1 MLAVGLLLVVALYLA
16 VVGIFYANQR
26 AFLFIGSA
34 WPSSLSTVPNGYR
47 DVRLA
52 ATDGTPL
59 RAWYK
64 PPAPGQPVV
73 LFFHGN
79 GDTIV
84 GSSVAV
90 QPFVAQGYGVLLPE
104 FRGYG
109 GMPGKPSEAL
119 VIDDARRVLGWLTA
133 QGFDGDDIVLIG
145 YSLGSGAATHLASE
159 FRPRALILFAAF
171 ASVDRV
177 AAATYWFLPVR
188 LLLTEHFDNASKL
201 PRVTA
206 PTLLLHGTADTV
218 VPYDNMAVLARARP
232 DATTVTMPRI
242 GHEIV
247 FQPSA
252 VAKALAWLDALSPGV
267 KGPA

>member
-1 MLAVGLLLVVALYLA
+1 MPVVVAAVYLA

-26 AFLFIGSA
+26 ALLFIGSA
-34 WPSSLSTVPNGYR
+34 WPSSLSTVPDGYR

-64 PPAPGQPVV
+64 PPAPGKPVV

-84 GSSVAV
+84 GSLVAV

-119 VIDDARRVLGWLTA
+119 VTDDAHRVLGWLTA
-133 QGFDGDDIVLIG
+133 QGVVDDDIVLIG
-145 YSLGSGAATHLASE
+145 YSLGSGAATHLATE

-177 AAATYWFLPVR
+177 AAGKFWFLPVR
-188 LLLTEHFDNASKL
+188 LLLTEHFDNVSKL

-206 PTLLLHGTADTV
+206 PTLLLHGTADSV
-218 VPYDNMAVLARARP
+218 VPYDNLAVLARAQP
-232 DATTVTMPRI
+232 DATVVTMPRL

-252 VAKALAWLDALSPGV
+252 IAKVLAWLDTLPLRD
-267 KGPA
+267 KGAA

>member
-1 MLAVGLLLVVALYLA
+1 MVLIVLLVLAAVYLA
-16 VVGIFYANQR
+16 VVGFFYANQR

-34 WPSSLSTVPNGYR
+34 WSNSLSTVPDGYR

-64 PPAPGQPVV
+64 PPAPGKPVV

-84 GSSVAV
+84 GSLVAV
-90 QPFVAQGYGVLLPE
+90 QPFVEQGNGVLLPE
-104 FRGYG
+104 YRGYG

-119 VIDDARRVLGWLTA
+119 VADDARRVLGWLTA
-133 QGFDGDDIVLIG
+133 QGVGGDDIVLIG
-145 YSLGSGAATHLASE
+145 YSLGSGVATQLATE

-177 AAATYWFLPVR
+177 AAATYWLLPVR
-188 LLLTEHFDNASKL
+188 LLLTEHFDNALKL

-206 PTLLLHGTADTV
+206 PVLLLHGTADSV
-218 VPYDNMAVLARARP
+218 VPYDNLAVLTQARP
-232 DATTVTMPRI
+232 DASAVTMPGL

-252 VAKALAWLDALSPGV
+252 VAKALAWLEALSPRD
-267 KGPA
+267 KGAA